1 MGQWNYLL
9 LDSIPDLE
17 MNGYHFVCFVLTCI
31 IIFHSR
37 FEPVQSRSGG
47 IYIIPKTTVV
57 KF

>member
-1 MGQWNYLL
+1 
-9 LDSIPDLE
+9 
-17 MNGYHFVCFVLTCI
+17 LTCI

-37 FEPVQSRSGG
+37 FEPAQSRSGG